1 MSRESPTPIGWREWV
16 ALPDLGVARIKA
28 KVDTGARS
36 SALHAFEIVPFTR
49 RGRRMVR
56 FKIHPE
62 QRSTQTTCS
71 AEAPLVDERHVR
83 NSGGIETLRP
93 VIETTV
99 DIAGERF
106 PIELTLVPR
115 DAMSF
120 RMLLGRQ
127 AVRNRFVVNPG
138 RSYLGG
144 KPGKRARA
152 TDSSG
157 ASSRDGE
164 RDPTPRRSK
173 PKEKKKTRPKDG
185 SQ

>member
-1 MSRESPTPIGWREWV
+1 VNRRDALDGRLPTVGWREWV
-16 ALPDLGVARIKA
+16 SLPDLGVSKIKA

-36 SALHAFEIVPFTR
+36 SALHASEIERFSR

-56 FKIHPE
+56 FKVHPE
-62 QRSTQTTCS
+62 QRSTSRACTV
-71 AEAPLVDERHVR
+71 EAPLVDERQVR
-83 NSGGIETLRP
+83 NSCGTETLRP

-99 DIAGERF
+99 ELGGIQF

-127 AVRNRFVVNPG
+127 AVRNRFLVHPG

-144 KPGKRARA
+144 EPGRLSREREARA
-152 TDSSG
+152 QSL
-157 ASSRDGE
+157 
-164 RDPTPRRSK
+164 RRSK
-173 PKEKKKTRPKDG
+173 AKGTSRRTDG
-185 SQ
+185 